1 MKHVVLV
8 SGARTAIGGFLGSL
22 SSVGQ
27 IQLSALA
34 IREAVRRAGIEDN
47 VIDEVVVGNV
57 GQIADSGFLA
67 RAAMLEAGLP
77 EQVLAYAVNRQCVS
91 GLQAIVN
98 GAMSIQ
104 TGNAE
109 VVVACGVENMSQLP
123 YYVKNARSGI
133 RMGHQVLEDG
143 LTDILTWPLGPYHN
157 GVTAEAV
164 AEEYHVTRQDQDAFA
179 CLSQSRAVAAIDSG
193 YFRDQIFPVEVRQKK
208 RTILFDTDEHPRR
221 GVTMES
227 LAKLK
232 PAFQKDGTVTAAN
245 SSGIN
250 DGAAAVVLMS
260 EEKAKELGLQPWM
273 ELVDFA
279 VAGNSPKLM
288 GFAPA
293 YSTEKLLQ
301 RQGLIMDQIDLVEL
315 NEAFASQSVAVI
327 RALKMNPDKV
337 NICGGAI
344 ALGHPVGASGA
355 RIIVTLLHEMQKR
368 PEAKKGLATL
378 CIGGGM
384 GTAVVFEKC

>member
-208 RTILFDTDEHPRR
+208 QTILFDTDEHPRR

-260 EEKAKELGLQPWM
+260 EEKAKELGIQPWM

-344 ALGHPVGASGA
+344 ALGHPVGASGCILPVKLMYDMKRTGA
-355 RIIVTLLHEMQKR
+355 GLGIVTMC
-368 PEAKKGLATL
+368 A
-378 CIGGGM
+378 GGGQGM
-384 GTAVVFEKC
+384 SVLFRNRL

>member
-1 MKHVVLV
+1 MKHVLLV

-208 RTILFDTDEHPRR
+208 QTILFDTDEHPRR

-344 ALGHPVGASGA
+344 ALGHPVGASGCILPVKLMNDMKRTGA
-355 RIIVTLLHEMQKR
+355 GLGIVTMC
-368 PEAKKGLATL
+368 A
-378 CIGGGM
+378 GGGQGM
-384 GTAVVFEKC
+384 SVLFRNRL

>member
-293 YSTEKLLQ
+293 YSTEKLLKS
-301 RQGLIMDQIDLVEL
+301 RD
-315 NEAFASQSVAVI
+315 
-327 RALKMNPDKV
+327 
-337 NICGGAI
+337 
-344 ALGHPVGASGA
+344 
-355 RIIVTLLHEMQKR
+355 
-368 PEAKKGLATL
+368 
-378 CIGGGM
+378 
-384 GTAVVFEKC
+384 